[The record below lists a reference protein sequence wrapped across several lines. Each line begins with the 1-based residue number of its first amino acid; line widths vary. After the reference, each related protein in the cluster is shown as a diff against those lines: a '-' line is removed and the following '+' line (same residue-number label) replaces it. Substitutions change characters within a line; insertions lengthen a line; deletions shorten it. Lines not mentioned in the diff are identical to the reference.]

1 MSEEWQTRKTL
12 LMRAKNQDDHAAWED
27 FTAYYREFIHMVLHQ
42 MNISS
47 AEIDD
52 LVQEILIQIWKS
64 LPKHVYD
71 TDRAQFR
78 TWLSRLIRNQV
89 LNHFR
94 TIKRRDRKHAA
105 VANDEVLELVEV
117 VTEPE
122 VEKIIQKEWEVYI
135 VQLAIENIK
144 PLFSERSI
152 TAFSMGLD
160 GYSTS
165 EIAEQLGVKAN
176 SVVKLK
182 SRVKARLVK
191 EIHRLRNELE
201 TP

>member
-1 MSEEWQTRKTL
+1 
-12 LMRAKNQDDHAAWED
+12 MRAKNQDDEAAWEE
-27 FTAYYREFIHMVLHQ
+27 FVRYYREFFHMVLNQ
-42 MNISS
+42 MGLLS
-47 AEIDD
+47 ADADD

-64 LPKHVYD
+64 LPNHIYD
-71 TDRAQFR
+71 QDRAQFR

-89 LNHFR
+89 LNHVR
-94 TIKRRDRKHAA
+94 TTKRRDRKHAA
-105 VANDEVLELVEV
+105 VAEQGEEDHIAV

-122 VEKIIQKEWEVYI
+122 VEQIIRKEWEIYI

-152 TAFSMGLD
+152 KAFSMSID
-160 GYSTS
+160 GYDTAH
-165 EIAEQLGVKAN
+165 IAEYLGVKPN

-201 TP
+201 AL